1 MFRSDAQLVL
11 CGVRCDVLLGSTEGA
26 LQSRQ
31 KNGNLSFSCDHSFDA
46 LRPLSSRCDTIAARA
61 QHADYAA
68 KAGDGT
74 ILQLP
79 LKSPLTASQIRNV
92 FGFPRKLRDS
102 YSLGTVLGAGSFGVV
117 REARDRATGRLYAV
131 KSIPKTPKGN
141 KPTPR
146 YLLKLQTE
154 VDAMGQLG
162 ASLDAVF
169 LKDVFED
176 DVSIHLV
183 MELCEGGSVLD
194 RLKDGEYSERQ
205 VAHIMRS
212 VLRFLSQC
220 HSKGLVYR
228 DVKPENFMILEK
240 DACPTGGSKDRG
252 VDATKKGHKSKK
264 LLGKDGSNAIPAR
277 GIWKNLSRAV
287 GFGRQTEGDA
297 RAAQSDF
304 SSSASSTPEDEEV
317 IMRATIKATDFG
329 LAIRHAHGEPP
340 LKSRSGT
347 PAYMAPEVINQR
359 YNSQADVWSAGIM
372 MWQLLTG
379 RFPFWK
385 DVRDCTLQQV
395 WTAILTQDINFDAPE
410 LRQVSPQARELLY
423 RMLERD
429 PDRRITASEALHHEW
444 LRDSGV
450 ASSLPLRSSVVQRL
464 QRFATYSKLK
474 QLVFRLIADEFQ
486 ELPSSRPEAQA
497 LMEGLTVLFQEL
509 DVDSSGETLC
519 PCVFLHFFTRSF
531 HGFQFPC
538 FFF

>member
-1 MFRSDAQLVL
+1 MTSVTSQSCFSSTCFVSKGSLSSRDRIRSGDNIKSKRCQWISLGGCKGIRRRTTARVQASNRHRRGLVVFRSDAQLVL

-183 MELCEGGSVLD
+183 MEL
-194 RLKDGEYSERQ
+194 
-205 VAHIMRS
+205 
-212 VLRFLSQC
+212 
-220 HSKGLVYR
+220 LVNSY
-228 DVKPENFMILEK
+228 PM
-240 DACPTGGSKDRG
+240 
-252 VDATKKGHKSKK
+252 
-264 LLGKDGSNAIPAR
+264 
-277 GIWKNLSRAV
+277 
-287 GFGRQTEGDA
+287 
-297 RAAQSDF
+297 
-304 SSSASSTPEDEEV
+304 V
-317 IMRATIKATDFG
+317 I
-329 LAIRHAHGEPP
+329 
-340 LKSRSGT
+340 
-347 PAYMAPEVINQR
+347 
-359 YNSQADVWSAGIM
+359 
-372 MWQLLTG
+372 
-379 RFPFWK
+379 
-385 DVRDCTLQQV
+385 
-395 WTAILTQDINFDAPE
+395 
-410 LRQVSPQARELLY
+410 
-423 RMLERD
+423 
-429 PDRRITASEALHHEW
+429 
-444 LRDSGV
+444 
-450 ASSLPLRSSVVQRL
+450 
-464 QRFATYSKLK
+464 
-474 QLVFRLIADEFQ
+474 
-486 ELPSSRPEAQA
+486 
-497 LMEGLTVLFQEL
+497 
-509 DVDSSGETLC
+509 
-519 PCVFLHFFTRSF
+519 
-531 HGFQFPC
+531 
-538 FFF
+538 